1 MVIVLKSLLLYLV
14 IKVLTYEVKKT
25 GQYFLLRFIF
35 VLIFVMIKLISLVL
49 NVGLQVRN
57 EVGLKLIL

>member
-25 GQYFLLRFIF
+25 GQYFLLRFMF